1 MSNFR
6 EGNEVSWFVNN
17 KTPSGRIIRG
27 TVNRVSN
34 NKVTVKNFRPMNDK
48 PYATGRPTMNIN
60 RKNFINNVNI
70 TPNLFNNSGFQK
82 RSALAT
88 KKRLQMEA
96 QNQAMNGLSGMFSEA
111 NANARKYQQKLAQNR
126 AMNGIP
132 GMFSEANANAR
143 KYQQKLAQNQ
153 AMNGMSG
160 MFNSSAY
167 NQHVANAH
175 AAASL
180 VGNTTPRNFSKMTK
194 TRGND
199 SWIKQRSNTE
209 LQSRINAARVGP
221 KNLVNTGNNL
231 RNGKVS
237 SRVSMFES
245 PKRTNGIYSTPVNTG
260 STMTIAQ
267 RKAAMGLAGGK
278 KTAPKK
284 TAPKKKPTKKP
295 TKKATKK
302 KVSGGRDSTSRMIP
316 E

>member
-111 NANARKYQQKLAQNR
+111 NANARKYQQKLA
-126 AMNGIP
+126 
-132 GMFSEANANAR
+132 
-143 KYQQKLAQNQ
+143 KNQ
-153 AMNGMSG
+153 AINGMSG
-160 MFNSSAY
+160 MFNSFAY